1 MPEPR
6 LSLSRKTVY
15 RSYKAI
21 NIGAGRVV
29 FCSVSDPY
37 SLNPGSGS
45 GQKYLS
51 ESGSRRTLNPD
62 PDPKPS
68 YFLTLSEKKIKSIS

>member
-37 SLNPGSGS
+37 SLNPG
-45 GQKYLS
+45 QDPVKNIY
-51 ESGSRRTLNPD
+51 PD
-62 PDPKPS
+62 PDPEG
-68 YFLTLSEKKIKSIS
+68 L